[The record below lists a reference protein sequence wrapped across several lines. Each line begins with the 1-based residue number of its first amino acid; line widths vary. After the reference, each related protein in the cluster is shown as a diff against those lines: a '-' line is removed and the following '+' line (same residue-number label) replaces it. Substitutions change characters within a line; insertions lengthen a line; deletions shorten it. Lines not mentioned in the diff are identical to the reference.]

1 VKTLLVDDHALVLEG
16 LRNFL
21 EISGIEV
28 IGTAKNGVEA
38 LLQYEMLQ
46 PDLVLMD
53 IQMADCD
60 GIQATQMIRKEY
72 PEAKIVM
79 LTASEDDESVFAA
92 IRAGAQGYLRK
103 DMDPASFIRQLK
115 GINNGEMP
123 LAPGLAARLLR
134 EFSCHR
140 KTVDEAANEAVRELT
155 ARQTDVLQLL
165 SEGLTY
171 KEIAVR
177 LYLAEVTVKYHVKE
191 ILSKLQLANRAQ
203 LIAHALRQSINK
215 E

>member
-1 VKTLLVDDHALVLEG
+1 MLLVDDHALVLEG

-103 DMDPASFIRQLK
+103 DMDPASFIRQLM

-134 EFSCHR
+134 EFSCHH
-140 KTVDEAANEAVRELT
+140 KTVDESANREVRELT

-165 SEGLTY
+165 SEGMTY
-171 KEIAVR
+171 KEIAER

-191 ILSKLQLANRAQ
+191 ILTKLQLANRAQ
-203 LIAHALRQSINK
+203 LIAHALRQRINK

>member
-1 VKTLLVDDHALVLEG
+1 MLLVDDHALVLEG

-103 DMDPASFIRQLK
+103 DMDPASFIRQLM

-134 EFSCHR
+134 EFSCNH
-140 KTVDEAANEAVRELT
+140 KTVDETANGEVRELT

-165 SEGLTY
+165 SEGMTY

-191 ILSKLQLANRAQ
+191 ILAKLQLDNRAQ
-203 LIAHALRQSINK
+203 LIAHALRQRINK